1 MEAAS
6 GDGSRSR
13 KRYRSH
19 NKKSDVRA
27 KQASRSS
34 ESSVGRS
41 RSSSS
46 VDRSESQSAKDTFYF
61 ALQCKEIENP
71 DILWW
76 HSPESYIPLATE
88 ASMID
93 VLVKWKKTE
102 RGMMKSQPGFR
113 VNQIRKLC
121 KTTGVPISQAASL
134 RRHHMKRF
142 NPTLA
147 MSRLQLGNE
156 EDIRESARLFEV
168 AVDGFLRAQNVP
180 FWTEEEHKDHISK
193 HRKDGDP
200 FPPTP
205 DFILKQQVLLKKCR
219 DLNRKS
225 AVEERL
231 ICWVEA
237 KMFYGAST
245 IAHDGKSAVGCLMK
259 TAKKYVRV
267 YGQGAMVFMQGCGD
281 RLAAELA
288 EVGVIALDCS
298 GNTVSL
304 GIVEDH
310 QRTWC
315 GDTNGNILP

>member
-13 KRYRSH
+13 KRYRSP
-19 NKKSDVRA
+19 NKKIDVTA
-27 KQASRSS
+27 KQSSRPN
-34 ESSVGRS
+34 ESGGGRS
-41 RSSSS
+41 RSASS
-46 VDRSESQSAKDTFYF
+46 VDRSVAPSIAFYF
-61 ALQCKEIENP
+61 ALQCTESENP
-71 DILWW
+71 ETLWW
-76 HSPESYIPLATE
+76 HSPENYIPLATE
-88 ASMID
+88 ASMVD

-113 VNQIRKLC
+113 LNQIRKLC
-121 KTTGVPISQAASL
+121 KSTGVPISQAASL

-142 NPTLA
+142 NPTLG

-180 FWTEEEHKDHISK
+180 FWTEDEHKDHITK

-200 FPPTP
+200 YPPTP
-205 DFILKQQVLLKKCR
+205 DFILKKQVRVKKCR
-219 DLNRKS
+219 DLNVKS
-225 AVEERL
+225 VVEERS

-245 IAHDGKSAVGCLMK
+245 IAHDGKSAVGCLMA
-259 TAKKYVRV
+259 TARKYVRV
-267 YGQGAMVFMQGCGD
+267 YGQGAMVFMQGCGE

-315 GDTNGNILP
+315 GDNNGNILP

>member
-6 GDGSRSR
+6 GGGSRSR

-19 NKKSDVRA
+19 NKKSDAPA

-34 ESSVGRS
+34 ESSVARS

-46 VDRSESQSAKDTFYF
+46 VDQLDSQAAKETFYF
-61 ALQCKEIENP
+61 ALQCKEMDNP
-71 DILWW
+71 DTLWW

-102 RGMMKSQPGFR
+102 RGMMNSQPGYR

-142 NPTLA
+142 NPTIA

-180 FWTEEEHKDHISK
+180 FWTEGEHKDHITK
-193 HRKDGDP
+193 HRKADDP

-205 DFILKQQVLLKKCR
+205 DFILKQQVLVKKCR

-259 TAKKYVRV
+259 TAKKYVRL
-267 YGQGAMVFMQGCGD
+267 YGQGAMVFMQGCGE

-315 GDTNGNILP
+315 GDKNGNILP

>member
-1 MEAAS
+1 MGAGPGKGTDLPTRKVMS
-6 GDGSRSR
+6 QQSRQ
-13 KRYRSH
+13 
-19 NKKSDVRA
+19 
-27 KQASRSS
+27 QAPRSS

-46 VDRSESQSAKDTFYF
+46 VDRTESQSAKDTFYF

-71 DILWW
+71 DTLWW
-76 HSPESYIPLATE
+76 RSPESYIPLATE

-121 KTTGVPISQAASL
+121 KFTGVPISQAASL
-134 RRHHMKRF
+134 RRHHMKQF

-168 AVDGFLRAQNVP
+168 ALDGFLRSQNVP
-180 FWTEEEHKDHISK
+180 FWTQEEHKDHISK

-200 FPPTP
+200 YPPTP
-205 DFILKQQVLLKKCR
+205 DFILKQQVLVKTCR

-225 AVEERL
+225 AVEELL

-237 KMFYGAST
+237 KMFYGAFT
-245 IAHDGKSAVGCLMK
+245 IAQDGKSAVGCLMK

-310 QRTWC
+310 QRTWS
-315 GDTNGNILP
+315 GDQNGNILP